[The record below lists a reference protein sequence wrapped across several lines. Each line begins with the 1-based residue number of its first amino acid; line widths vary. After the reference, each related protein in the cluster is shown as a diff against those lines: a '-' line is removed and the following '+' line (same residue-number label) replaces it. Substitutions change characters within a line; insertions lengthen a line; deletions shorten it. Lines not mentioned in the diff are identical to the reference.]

1 MISTIIH
8 NAQSGPFTLNMFN
21 FYLLGNSFALVIS
34 DKIEN
39 SRQKLTITLHTFAIF
54 KNTLL
59 LCSRFGRAKT
69 IDWMHGQETG
79 WSWYAFLTSF
89 RFARSQIHLPLY
101 WRICVCVWR
110 IRICMSCMYVISLVR
125 CVYACVSPAPFA
137 CVCSVLLLLLM
148 LIAALLFLLCGYE
161 SNCVQWTIWH
171 FLCMFWRSH
180 GSRKTNTLTWN
191 ARARMEAPR
200 CVHTHIY
207 DIHSCNAMCWNRWRN
222 SRSYSAQSLP
232 IFPTIFFLI
241 FRKNLILL
249 SMKLCSFPLTF
260 SPEFSCHML
269 TMINLSRTRIPLSHV
284 KRDNIDAPLYR
295 EDVRQPRTDSDVMCV
310 FIYPTHSAY
319 LMRKK

>member
-101 WRICVCVWR
+101 WRICVCVCVCVWR
-110 IRICMSCMYVISLVR
+110 IRMSYRWCAERASMHVFRLHHSHV
-125 CVYACVSPAPFA
+125 CV
-137 CVCSVLLLLLM
+137 VCCYCYWCWS
-148 LIAALLFLLCGYE
+148 LFLLCGYE

-232 IFPTIFFLI
+232 IFPTIFF
-241 FRKNLILL
+241 
-249 SMKLCSFPLTF
+249 
-260 SPEFSCHML
+260 
-269 TMINLSRTRIPLSHV
+269 
-284 KRDNIDAPLYR
+284 
-295 EDVRQPRTDSDVMCV
+295 
-310 FIYPTHSAY
+310 
-319 LMRKK
+319 